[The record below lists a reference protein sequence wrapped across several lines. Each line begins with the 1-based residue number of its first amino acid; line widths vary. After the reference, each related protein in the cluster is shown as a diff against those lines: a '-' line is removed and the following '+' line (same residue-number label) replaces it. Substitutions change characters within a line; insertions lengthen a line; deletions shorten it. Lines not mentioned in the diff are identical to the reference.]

1 MRILYWIVNVV
12 KNKSKFAH
20 SEKEDLNMSFLESM
34 FNLVVDWTSDCVD
47 QQFEALD
54 KWEKEGRIT
63 RAQKEDLIREHGLR
77 EKRADL
83 KARKENR

>member
-34 FNLVVDWTSDCVD
+34 FNLVVDWTSDCVEQEFKCLD
-47 QQFEALD
+47 QY
-54 KWEKEGRIT
+54 EKEGKIT
-63 RAQKEDLIREHGLR
+63 GAQKEKIIRERGLR